1 MHRRQWIPLVLVML
15 LASCATDGG
24 SSGTGITSVEGN
36 VATIQRDGAMMA
48 AALMA
53 APTTNLAGIAVT
65 VEGTSAAAETD
76 AGGRFVVRGTFEGPS
91 TLRFGRAADAVT
103 AQMTVFVPL
112 GGTMTLHD
120 VQLDVAAETAVA
132 DNQHAVFD
140 ALVQETD
147 CAGHMLSLVSVSHE
161 EGGYVYMVDLST
173 TFLHDGSGTAVDC
186 AQLRAGERVHVEA
199 TSQPDGSFTNA
210 DVEVERG

>member
-1 MHRRQWIPLVLVML
+1 MHRTQWVLLALVML
-15 LASCATDGG
+15 LASCAADGG

-36 VATIQRDGAMMA
+36 VATIRRDGAMM

-53 APTTNLAGIAVT
+53 APTTNLAGITVT

-76 AGGRFVVRGTFEGPS
+76 AGGRFVVRGTFEGRS
-91 TLRFGRAADAVT
+91 TLRFARAADAVA
-103 AQMTVFVPL
+103 AQMTVVVPL

-120 VQLDVAAETAVA
+120 VQLDVAAETGVA
-132 DNQHAVFD
+132 DNRHAVFD

-147 CAGHMLSLVSVSHE
+147 CAGDTLSLVSVSHE

-186 AQLRAGERVHVEA
+186 AQLRAGDRVHVEA

-210 DVEVERG
+210 DVGVERG

>member
-1 MHRRQWIPLVLVML
+1 MLVML

-53 APTTNLAGIAVT
+53 APTPTTNLAGITVT

-76 AGGRFVVRGTFEGPS
+76 AGGRFVVRGTFEGRS
-91 TLRFGRAADAVT
+91 TLRFARAADAVT
-103 AQMTVFVPL
+103 AQMTVAVPL

-132 DNQHAVFD
+132 DNRHAVFD

-147 CAGHMLSLVSVSHE
+147 CAGHTLSLVSVSHE

-186 AQLRAGERVHVEA
+186 AQLRAADRVHVEA
-199 TSQPDGSFTNA
+199 TSQLDGSFTNA

>member
-1 MHRRQWIPLVLVML
+1 MHRRQWIPLVLVTL

-24 SSGTGITSVEGN
+24 SSGTGITSIEGN

-48 AALMA
+48 ALMA
-53 APTTNLAGIAVT
+53 APTTNLAGITVT

-76 AGGRFVVRGTFEGPS
+76 GGGRFVVRGTFEGRS
-91 TLRFGRAADAVT
+91 TLRFARAADAVT
-103 AQMTVFVPL
+103 AQMTVAVPL

-132 DNQHAVFD
+132 DNRHAVFD

-147 CAGHMLSLVSVSHE
+147 CVGHTLSLVSASHE
-161 EGGYVYMVDLST
+161 EGGYVYMVDLSP

-186 AQLRAGERVHVEA
+186 TQLRAGDRIHVEA

-210 DVEVERG
+210 DVGVERG

>member
-1 MHRRQWIPLVLVML
+1 MHRRQWIPLVLVTL

-24 SSGTGITSVEGN
+24 SSGTGITSIEGN

-48 AALMA
+48 ALMA
-53 APTTNLAGIAVT
+53 APTTNLAGITVT

-76 AGGRFVVRGTFEGPS
+76 GGGRFVVRGTFEGRS
-91 TLRFGRAADAVT
+91 TLRFARAADAVT
-103 AQMTVFVPL
+103 AQMTVAVPL

-132 DNQHAVFD
+132 DNRHAVFD

-147 CAGHMLSLVSVSHE
+147 CAGHTLSLVSASHE

-186 AQLRAGERVHVEA
+186 TQLRAGDRIHVEA

-210 DVEVERG
+210 DVGVERG

>member
-1 MHRRQWIPLVLVML
+1 MHRRQWIPLVLVTL

-24 SSGTGITSVEGN
+24 SSGTGITSIEGN

-48 AALMA
+48 ALMA
-53 APTTNLAGIAVT
+53 APTTNLAGITVT

-76 AGGRFVVRGTFEGPS
+76 GGGRFVVRGTFEGRS
-91 TLRFGRAADAVT
+91 TLRFARAADAVT
-103 AQMTVFVPL
+103 AQMTVAVPL

-132 DNQHAVFD
+132 DNRHAVFD

-147 CAGHMLSLVSVSHE
+147 CVGHTLSLVSASHE

-186 AQLRAGERVHVEA
+186 TQLRAGHRIHVEA

-210 DVEVERG
+210 DVGVERG

>member
-1 MHRRQWIPLVLVML
+1 
-15 LASCATDGG
+15 
-24 SSGTGITSVEGN
+24 
-36 VATIQRDGAMMA
+36 
-48 AALMA
+48 
-53 APTTNLAGIAVT
+53 
-65 VEGTSAAAETD
+65 
-76 AGGRFVVRGTFEGPS
+76 
-91 TLRFGRAADAVT
+91 
-103 AQMTVFVPL
+103 MTVFVPL

-132 DNQHAVFD
+132 DNRHAVFD

-147 CAGHMLSLVSVSHE
+147 CAGHTLSLVSVSHE

-186 AQLRAGERVHVEA
+186 TQLRAGDRVHVEA

-210 DVEVERG
+210 DVGVERG